1 MVTFLQQIILGLREG
16 SLFSLVALGLVLI
29 YKTSGV
35 VNFAYGNMGMFAA
48 YIAYTVFAIAGLPLW
63 LAVLTAIVFGFFL
76 GAATE
81 RGLLRPIRHLS
92 HSAMLILTLG
102 LLMILEGLALEIW
115 KQDYKPFPSLIHG
128 RPIFIKFPQG
138 RIILT
143 KQDLLIFGIAAV
155 IMLALFLY
163 FKFTRVGLSVRAT
176 AQNETAARLMGIRVG
191 TVFAFSWGV
200 GTALSALAAIMAAP
214 RTQIN
219 PNMMLDLQI
228 QGLIAAVLG
237 GFESLPGT
245 VVGGLLL
252 GIIEQFVARY
262 LSEEL
267 KMAFALLIILILLLI
282 KPEGL
287 LGRRSA
293 ERV

>member
-1 MVTFLQQIILGLREG
+1 
-16 SLFSLVALGLVLI
+16 
-29 YKTSGV
+29 
-35 VNFAYGNMGMFAA
+35 
-48 YIAYTVFAIAGLPLW
+48 
-63 LAVLTAIVFGFFL
+63 
-76 GAATE
+76 
-81 RGLLRPIRHLS
+81 
-92 HSAMLILTLG
+92 
-102 LLMILEGLALEIW
+102 
-115 KQDYKPFPSLIHG
+115 
-128 RPIFIKFPQG
+128 
-138 RIILT
+138 
-143 KQDLLIFGIAAV
+143 
-155 IMLALFLY
+155 
-163 FKFTRVGLSVRAT
+163 
-176 AQNETAARLMGIRVG
+176 
-191 TVFAFSWGV
+191 
-200 GTALSALAAIMAAP
+200 LSALAAIMAAP

-267 KMAFALLIILILLLI
+267 KMAFALFIILILLLI

>member
-1 MVTFLQQIILGLREG
+1 
-16 SLFSLVALGLVLI
+16 
-29 YKTSGV
+29 
-35 VNFAYGNMGMFAA
+35 
-48 YIAYTVFAIAGLPLW
+48 
-63 LAVLTAIVFGFFL
+63 
-76 GAATE
+76 
-81 RGLLRPIRHLS
+81 
-92 HSAMLILTLG
+92 
-102 LLMILEGLALEIW
+102 
-115 KQDYKPFPSLIHG
+115 
-128 RPIFIKFPQG
+128 
-138 RIILT
+138 
-143 KQDLLIFGIAAV
+143 
-155 IMLALFLY
+155 
-163 FKFTRVGLSVRAT
+163 
-176 AQNETAARLMGIRVG
+176 MGIRVG

-228 QGLIAAVLG
+228 QGLTAAVLG